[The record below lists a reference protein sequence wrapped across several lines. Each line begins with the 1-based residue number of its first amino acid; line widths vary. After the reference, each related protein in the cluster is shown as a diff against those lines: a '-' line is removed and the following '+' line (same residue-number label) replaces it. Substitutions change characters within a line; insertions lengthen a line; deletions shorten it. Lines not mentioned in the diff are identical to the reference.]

1 MFNKLTKLTCRSLS
15 HRTNRS
21 LICHTLPYVSSRH
34 FAKTLF
40 ERMNERVPEMQERCK
55 QIMAQVKDQKISDVT
70 VGQAAGGMRG
80 VKALICETSELDI
93 NTGIRFRGLTLP
105 EVQQKLPT
113 GKCRGATT
121 SEYPLPEAMLW
132 LLLTGEVPTDEE
144 TRQLSQELTSEPY
157 NSVPK
162 HARRIIDELPVHQH
176 PMSQY
181 ITGIMALQTESKFS
195 EAYLAGVNRQKYWQF
210 ALEDTMN
217 LVAKLPI
224 VSARIYRQT
233 FRDGNIVGTDPS
245 LDWSANWTKMI
256 GLTPD
261 GNDEVSDLMRMYFT
275 IHTDHEG
282 GNVSAHAT
290 HLVGSA
296 LSDPY
301 LSYAAGMCGLA
312 GPLHGLANQESLRFI
327 EKIQRLLG
335 DAEPTKEFIHK
346 FVIDLLES
354 GQVVPGFGH
363 AVLRVTDPRYTIQR
377 EFAMKYLADSDMFKI
392 VDLLFQVAPSIL
404 KDWKGGKIANP
415 WPNLDAHSGCLLHEY
430 GLKEDSFYTVL
441 FGMSRAIGVLSNY
454 VIDRA
459 LSAPIERPKSV
470 TFEWLNQN
478 YCDPKIPDPPV
489 MRQ

>member
-1 MFNKLTKLTCRSLS
+1 MS
-15 HRTNRS
+15 
-21 LICHTLPYVSSRH
+21 
-34 FAKTLF
+34 
-40 ERMNERVPEMQERCK
+40 
-55 QIMAQVKDQKISDVT
+55 QVKDKKISDVT
-70 VGQAAGGMRG
+70 VSQAAGGMRG

-93 NTGIRFRGLTLP
+93 NEGIKFRGLSLP
-105 EVQQKLPT
+105 EVQKQLPT
-113 GKCRGATT
+113 GKCRGATD
-121 SEYPLPEAMLW
+121 SEYPIPEAMLW

-144 TRQLSQELTSEPY
+144 ARQLSEELTCEPY

-162 HARRIIDELPVHQH
+162 HARKIIDDLPVHQH

-181 ITGIMALQTESKFS
+181 ITGIMALQTESKFA
-195 EAYLAGVNRQKYWQF
+195 EAYQAGVNRQKYWKY
-210 ALEDTMN
+210 ALDDTMN
-217 LVAKLPI
+217 LIAKIPI
-224 VSARIYRQT
+224 ISARVYRQA
-233 FRDGNIVGTDPS
+233 FRDGNVYSADDS
-245 LDWSANWTKMI
+245 LDWSGNWVKMVGLSREKQANDQI
-256 GLTPD
+256 C
-261 GNDEVSDLMRMYFT
+261 DLMRMYFT

-335 DAEPTKEFIHK
+335 DKKPTKEFIHR

-377 EFAMKYLADSDMFKI
+377 EFAMKYLSTSDKFQI
-392 VDLLFQVAPSIL
+392 VDLLFQVAPAIL

-415 WPNLDAHSGCLLHEY
+415 WPNLDAHSGCLLYEY
-430 GLKEDSFYTVL
+430 GIKEDSFYTVL

-459 LSAPIERPKSV
+459 LFAPIERPKSIS
-470 TFEWLNQN
+470 FDWINN
-478 YCDPKIPDPPV
+478 NHCDNPIADPP
-489 MRQ
+489 